1 MWYGNHGNSTEFTEY
16 LSMSINFIESSIF
29 CNSRIQTRMKYH
41 LFMLEQS
48 ECQPE
53 ILLFA
58 HKEKIK
64 IGLRKIFFSVVYA
77 VVGSLYQL

>member
-1 MWYGNHGNSTEFTEY
+1 
-16 LSMSINFIESSIF
+16 
-29 CNSRIQTRMKYH
+29 MKYH

-64 IGLRKIFFSVVYA
+64 IGLREIIFSVVYA
-77 VVGSLYQL
+77 VVGSIYQL